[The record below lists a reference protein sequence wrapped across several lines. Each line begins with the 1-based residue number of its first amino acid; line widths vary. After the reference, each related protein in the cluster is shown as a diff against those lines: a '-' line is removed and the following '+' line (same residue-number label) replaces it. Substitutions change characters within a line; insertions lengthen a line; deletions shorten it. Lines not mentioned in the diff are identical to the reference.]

1 MGKSTRDLRSWI
13 MWWTVLPA
21 VRSHL
26 KNMMGLT
33 FERLNVEPGFGG
45 QSGARRP
52 ERRLPRW
59 SCKN

>member
-1 MGKSTRDLRSWI
+1 